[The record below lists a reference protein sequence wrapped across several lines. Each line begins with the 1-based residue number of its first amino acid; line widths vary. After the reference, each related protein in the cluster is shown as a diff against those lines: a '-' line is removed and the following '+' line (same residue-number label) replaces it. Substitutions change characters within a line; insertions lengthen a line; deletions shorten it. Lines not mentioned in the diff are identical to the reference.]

1 MNTALQPIEHP
12 GRFERLQ
19 LVKDLRDLASEM
31 DQQTR
36 PEVLGE
42 LERHAPG
49 VTPTPAEAKVW
60 SRSPSCMAF
69 AFDLAACI

>member
-12 GRFERLQ
+12 GRFERRQ

-42 LERHAPG
+42 LERHAPWRDAHPSRGKSLAQIAQSHG
-49 VTPTPAEAKVW
+49 V
-60 SRSPSCMAF
+60 R
-69 AFDLAACI
+69 L